1 MKVTSL
7 EDVFQQQL
15 KDLYSDE
22 QQLIKA
28 LPEMA
33 KAASAPELK
42 NAFNHHCEQTKG
54 HEQRLEQIG
63 QQLNIKLRGEVCRGM
78 EGIIKEAKETIRD
91 NRQPSEALDAALIA
105 DAQRAEHYEIAG
117 YGCVCTYAQSLGYP
131 EAKTLLQ
138 QTLSEEEQTNELLT
152 RIAES
157 SVNKQAMHG

>member
-7 EDVFQQQL
+7 EDVFQLQL
-15 KDLYSDE
+15 KDLHSNE

-33 KAASAPELK
+33 EAASAPELK
-42 NAFNHHCEQTKG
+42 DAFNHHWEQTKG

-63 QQLNIKLRGEVCRGM
+63 QQLNVKLRGEVCRGM
-78 EGIIKEAKETIRD
+78 EGIIKEAKELIRD

-105 DAQRAEHYEIAG
+105 AAQRAEHYEIAG
-117 YGCVCTYAQSLGYP
+117 YGSACTYAQSLGHP
-131 EAKTLLQ
+131 EANTLLQ
-138 QTLSEEEQTNELLT
+138 QTLSEEKQTDELLT

-157 SVNKQAMHG
+157 SVNKEAIHG